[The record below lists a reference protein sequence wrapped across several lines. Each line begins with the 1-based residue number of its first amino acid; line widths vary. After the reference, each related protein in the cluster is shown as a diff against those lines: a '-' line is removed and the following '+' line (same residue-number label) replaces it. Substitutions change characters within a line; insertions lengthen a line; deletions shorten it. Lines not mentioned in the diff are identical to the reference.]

1 MAPSPRTTLLLLALL
16 WLFFSQ
22 DSSQPTS
29 SSSPT
34 SPRSSALHN
43 PSSRAHAVTPED
55 IIARETAALDALGSS
70 TYGDFDPARGRWVNV
85 TGLREEDKG
94 VLPWWGR
101 LGDVRTRVGEQRV
114 RVLGKETAGRTLEG
128 GYFGWGKGRQDGGE
142 GEGAGKADQ
151 EGGGQEELVLWRNVS
166 GWVRGSWIRVN
177 GFEDTGLGEG
187 GKAVLGGNSSG
198 YAAGQ
203 AYTRNVTG
211 HEGKMSL
218 SFTERD
224 TGQKQVRLGEEEED
238 GDAVR
243 GIAADISIFDETA
256 SGEGWKAKMYGVHY
270 LDTGAIMLA
279 TTSEKFAG
287 IFALPHFALS
297 NYTFGAAR
305 GVLNRTISHA
315 TEKQRRASEREFV
328 GNPWTSVVE
337 GGGGGGEDAAAERA
351 H

>member
-22 DSSQPTS
+22 DSSQPTTS
-29 SSSPT
+29 SSST
-34 SPRSSALHN
+34 LHD
-43 PSSRAHAVTPED
+43 PPSRAHAATPEQ
-55 IIARETAALDALGSS
+55 IIAHETAALDALGSS

-114 RVLGKETAGRTLEG
+114 RVLGNETAGRTLEG
-128 GYFGWGKGRQDGGE
+128 RYFGWGKGRQDGGE
-142 GEGAGKADQ
+142 GERDGKAGQ
-151 EGGGQEELVLWRNVS
+151 EGGQEELVLWRNVS
-166 GWVRGSWIRVN
+166 GWVRGSWVRVN
-177 GFEDTGLGEG
+177 GFEDTGLEEG
-187 GKAVLGGNSSG
+187 ANSSA

-224 TGQKQVRLGEEEED
+224 AGQKQVRLGEEEED

-270 LDTGAIMLA
+270 LDTG
-279 TTSEKFAG
+279 
-287 IFALPHFALS
+287 
-297 NYTFGAAR
+297 
-305 GVLNRTISHA
+305 
-315 TEKQRRASEREFV
+315 
-328 GNPWTSVVE
+328 
-337 GGGGGGEDAAAERA
+337 
-351 H
+351 